1 MLKVNS
7 SSATGGQASVGQQA
21 GVAPRRPMAEG
32 SRWQR
37 GGRAGAQTSISRVP
51 ARTATPNVLQQRI
64 RMMTPSVSISP
75 VVPKKE
81 PIEHL
86 EYYTDSDLS
95 EVDAEV
101 EEAIIHE
108 KQMQQARK
116 LSGASKA
123 GQKAAKG
130 KDVVTISSSS
140 ESSDDDCIV
149 LSDPSEVEETDN
161 EEDPANSG
169 MHTNDRYNIPDEQ
182 GRILGNCMRLIFSIK
197 QLSLL

>member
-1 MLKVNS
+1 
-7 SSATGGQASVGQQA
+7 
-21 GVAPRRPMAEG
+21 
-32 SRWQR
+32 
-37 GGRAGAQTSISRVP
+37 
-51 ARTATPNVLQQRI
+51 
-64 RMMTPSVSISP
+64 MMTPSVSISP

-95 EVDAEV
+95 DVDAEA
-101 EEAIIHE
+101 EEALLHE

-116 LSGASKA
+116 LSGVPKA
-123 GQKAAKG
+123 GQKLAKG

-161 EEDPANSG
+161 EDDPSNSG
-169 MHTNDRYNIPDEQ
+169 MHTNDRYNIPDEH
-182 GRILGNCMRLIFSIK
+182 GRVLGNSSLPFYMCLLL
-197 QLSLL
+197 LSPPPPATHCFDLSTP